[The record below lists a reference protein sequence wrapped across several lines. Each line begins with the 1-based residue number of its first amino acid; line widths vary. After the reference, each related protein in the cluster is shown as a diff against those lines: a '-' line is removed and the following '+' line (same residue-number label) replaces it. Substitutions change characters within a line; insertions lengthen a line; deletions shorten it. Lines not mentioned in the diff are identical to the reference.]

1 LADRGQKR
9 TGTVYTQGWQPP
21 TMTLLTAAGEVTV
34 QTGVIDV
41 VGWALTLGGV
51 LVTALWLRHLS
62 R

>member
-1 LADRGQKR
+1 
-9 TGTVYTQGWQPP
+9 
-21 TMTLLTAAGEVTV
+21 MTLLTAAAEGSV

-41 VGWALTLGGV
+41 VGWAIALGGM